1 MEEKFLYKK
10 IYKYIVDEIT
20 SGNLKSGD
28 KILTEFEIMDK
39 FSVSRVTATKALSAL
54 SADEYIIRNRRSGSF
69 VAENPPSPL
78 KKRIKVLYKEN
89 IRQIALVTPFPSA
102 WGGTSAF
109 SLLLQSAFENKIA
122 INVFVSRY
130 DLQTEREILT
140 TLLKSDIQAVIC
152 IPIVSTK
159 NVDCFEALRVKGTP
173 VLFIDWAL
181 PFSNIPLV
189 TFTHM
194 SSIKKL
200 TDWLLDNKFSD
211 LAFCFNSEIIT
222 SECEMLRGFLSAL
235 TERGIYFDQKNLIRL
250 GNSYNTGGTEVD
262 IIKASIIKER
272 LQEYLDNGNLPEV
285 IVCVNDAT
293 ARMVVDAA
301 KYLGIKIPEQ
311 LSVTGFEDNSGI
323 ANVLKDSVGLTT
335 VHQDFSQFAKT
346 IIDAL
351 LLLLQGK
358 EITKPIMCDT
368 HMVIRESVNLNLKKD

>member
-1 MEEKFLYKK
+1 
-10 IYKYIVDEIT
+10 
-20 SGNLKSGD
+20 
-28 KILTEFEIMDK
+28 
-39 FSVSRVTATKALSAL
+39 
-54 SADEYIIRNRRSGSF
+54 
-69 VAENPPSPL
+69 
-78 KKRIKVLYKEN
+78 
-89 IRQIALVTPFPSA
+89 
-102 WGGTSAF
+102 
-109 SLLLQSAFENKIA
+109 
-122 INVFVSRY
+122 
-130 DLQTEREILT
+130 
-140 TLLKSDIQAVIC
+140 
-152 IPIVSTK
+152 
-159 NVDCFEALRVKGTP
+159 
-173 VLFIDWAL
+173 
-181 PFSNIPLV
+181 
-189 TFTHM
+189 M